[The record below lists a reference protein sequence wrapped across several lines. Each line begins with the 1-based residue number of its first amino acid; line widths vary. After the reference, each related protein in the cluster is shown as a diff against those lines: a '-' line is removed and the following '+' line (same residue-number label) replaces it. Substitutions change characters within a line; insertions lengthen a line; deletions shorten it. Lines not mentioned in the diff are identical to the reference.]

1 MEKVSDVLK
10 EFSTQ
15 GWPSDWETIEGMTK
29 WMKSKYGLPSITNEI
44 YPDFGPAKVVDGKV
58 AYLSPITKKYETSME
73 FFPRLGMRWR
83 LEFPNGQM
91 MSVVI
96 TDDKR
101 VVERTYTDRGDIPIS
116 EVYQFL
122 KSWQTSFKQAQKGK
136 RPRGINPNTIERHIG
151 IAIEW
156 EDWLKV
162 HRNGSVEEFARNHG
176 MSPKLVYTAIK
187 RKKKIVSENRL

>member
-10 EFSTQ
+10 EFSSQ

-29 WMKSKYGLPSITNEI
+29 WMESKYGLPSITNER
-44 YPDFGPAKVVDGKV
+44 YPDFGPAKIVDGKV

-116 EVYQFL
+116 EV
-122 KSWQTSFKQAQKGK
+122 
-136 RPRGINPNTIERHIG
+136 
-151 IAIEW
+151 
-156 EDWLKV
+156 
-162 HRNGSVEEFARNHG
+162 
-176 MSPKLVYTAIK
+176 
-187 RKKKIVSENRL
+187 